1 MRDSQE
7 SHSRSPLH
15 PCPQA
20 TVVKECFE
28 EAEIPEELASGALAV
43 GAVSYRGVDE
53 KQRLKRDIL
62 FVFDLELPE
71 SFVPTAVDGEVESFE
86 LMDLESV
93 CRTLELEPDHPDAYK
108 PNCALVVIDFL
119 LRHGV
124 VLPDAPGYLKLL
136 ASLRSG
142 DCS

>member
-1 MRDSQE
+1 M
-7 SHSRSPLH
+7 
-15 PCPQA
+15 
-20 TVVKECFE
+20 VKECFE
-28 EAEIPEELASGALAV
+28 EAGIPEELALDAHAT

-53 KQRLKRDIL
+53 SGRLKRDIL

-71 SFVPTAVDGEVESFE
+71 TFTPTAVDGEVDSFE

-93 CRTLELEPDHPDAYK
+93 CRTLELEPEHPDAYK

-119 LRHGV
+119 VRHGTI
-124 VLPDAPGYLKLL
+124 LPDAPGYLGLL